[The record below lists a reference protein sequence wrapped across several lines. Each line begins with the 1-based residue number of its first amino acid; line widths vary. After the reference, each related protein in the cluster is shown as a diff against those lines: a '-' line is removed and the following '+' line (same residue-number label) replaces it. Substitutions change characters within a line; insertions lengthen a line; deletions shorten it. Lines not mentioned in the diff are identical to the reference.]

1 MPLEIERKFLVK
13 AGFVPQNARAIHM
26 VQAYL
31 CADPQRTV
39 RVRIAGDRAWLTIKG
54 GLTGI
59 SRPEFEYA
67 IPAEE
72 AREMMK
78 LAVGFPVEKV
88 RYETWVNGKKWEV
101 DIFERMNQGLV
112 LAEVELDAEN
122 EPVSLPD
129 WVGEEVS
136 GDMRYHNSR
145 LSEFPFT
152 RWE

>member
-13 AGFVPQNARAIHM
+13 AGFVPQNARAIPM

-39 RVRIAGDRAWLTIKG
+39 RVRVAGDRAWLTIKG

-59 SRPEFEYA
+59 SRPEFEYP

-88 RYETWVNGKKWEV
+88 RYEIWVNGKKWEV
-101 DIFERMNQGLV
+101 DIFEGMNQGLV

-122 EPVSLPD
+122 ESVTIPD

>member
-13 AGFVPQNARAIHM
+13 ADFVPKNARAIPM

-39 RVRIAGDRAWLTIKG
+39 RVRIAGNLAWLTVKG
-54 GLTGI
+54 GLTGN

-88 RYETWVNGKKWEV
+88 RYEIWVNGKKWEV
-101 DIFERMNQGLV
+101 DIFEGMNQGLM
-112 LAEVELDAEN
+112 LAEVELDTEN
-122 EPVSLPD
+122 ESVTLPD